1 MNSTKLEEAAILS
14 IKAYLLPI
22 PEIQDYL
29 NTNDKIPIWDGD
41 LYLYNQPKTIKK
53 SNFQARIP
61 VQVKCTTTNNPKI
74 NKINFPVSISDLNAF
89 LSESGVLYFVVAAT
103 KDLSSSR
110 IFFHPFTKAD
120 ILAILDRSRPEQKT
134 KSVEFYPVPDDPE
147 LFLKSIISLH
157 ENIRKQFS
165 FPPTTLF
172 SFGQEK
178 DKTITT
184 LHLSPLIISNKT
196 NPILNLFNKNLQ
208 LYVSADTF
216 PIPIPVKGQTQLKSI
231 QKHGKCIVKTKN
243 FSFETTCNIEH
254 RLDNDDLN
262 SLLVI
267 PNFITL
273 NGTKNLLTFVPSQ
286 SISEQLLH
294 LKIILD
300 FLDHKSI
307 QIGDLTIDQ
316 SSVDFSLLKR
326 NHYVNFKDQLNCLSK
341 LDKLIKYLHI
351 NDDIN
356 LSTINSQDWEN
367 IIVLHDAL
375 IDSKPLKISIEP
387 HCQLALIPFLK
398 SKILTFITK
407 STTNENECFIV
418 DPFSVSELKF
428 EIRSNNSITPV
439 PIYSSIL
446 NLDWEDI
453 ANLNPNDIVKS
464 FKKFELSDQ
473 LWNGANACLLKLISA
488 YDKTGKSQF
497 IQHATNLS
505 NWLFKTA
512 TQASRTLSFL
522 NKAQCLKRQNKL
534 KKQDLAQI
542 RSIIDNDGIS
552 STLKYGASLI
562 LGQKAICDTIFK
574 TLSTIEQSEIK
585 QYPIYNLYKDAK

>member
-61 VQVKCTTTNNPKI
+61 VQVKCTTNNNPNT

-110 IFFHPFTKAD
+110 IFFHPFTKTD
-120 ILAILDRSRPEQKT
+120 ILAILDRCRSDQKT

-178 DKTITT
+178 GQTITT
-184 LHLSPLIISNKT
+184 LHLSPLIINNKT

-231 QKHGKCIVKTKN
+231 QKHGKCIVKTKK
-243 FSFETTCNIEH
+243 FSFETTCNIEN
-254 RLDNDDLN
+254 RLDYDDLN

-267 PNFITL
+267 PNFVIL
-273 NGTKNLLTFVPSQ
+273 NSTKNLLTFGPSQ
-286 SISEQLLH
+286 NISEQLLH
-294 LKIILD
+294 LEIILD
-300 FLDHKSI
+300 FFDHKFI
-307 QIGDLTIDQ
+307 QIGDFTIDQ

-326 NHYVNFKDQLNCLSK
+326 NHYPNFKDQLNCLSK

-367 IIVLHDAL
+367 IIELHDAL
-375 IDSKPLKISIEP
+375 IDSKPIKATIEP
-387 HCQLALIPFLK
+387 RFQLALIPFLN

-407 STTNENECFIV
+407 STTRENECFIA
-418 DPFSVSELKF
+418 DPFAISELNF
-428 EIRSNNSITPV
+428 EIRSNNSITKV

-446 NLDWEDI
+446 DLEWEDI
-453 ANLNPNDIVKS
+453 TNLNSKDIVES
-464 FKKFELSDQ
+464 FKKFELSEQ
-473 LWNGANACLLKLISA
+473 LWNSANACLLKLIAA
-488 YDKTGKSQF
+488 YDKTGKRHF
-497 IQHATNLS
+497 IQHATDLAI
-505 NWLFKTA
+505 WLFNTA
-512 TQASRTLSFL
+512 TQACRTLSFL
-522 NKAQCLKRQNKL
+522 NKAQCLKRLNKL
-534 KKQDLAQI
+534 DEQDLSKI
-542 RSIIDNDGIS
+542 KSIINTNDTSAI
-552 STLKYGASLI
+552 LKFGASLI
-562 LGQKAICDTIFK
+562 LGNKSICDTVFK
-574 TLSTIEQSEIK
+574 TLSATEQSEIK
-585 QYPIYNLYKDAK
+585 QYPIYNLYKDAR